1 MIKPSFIDLLISGF
15 FIFTALFILIKYY
28 KKINKENLLK
38 IILLFSIAF
47 SVHGLLHANYENF
60 FGWNPLSGKF
70 IPK

>member
-1 MIKPSFIDLLISGF
+1 MKNILF
-15 FIFTALFILIKYY
+15 FIIIISIKWAFEML
-28 KKINKENLLK
+28 KGVK